1 VSEVGKF
8 EEKDITD
15 HYLETYKM
23 ISRVIEEAEEEFEAV
38 EKKKIVM
45 AAIRELRR
53 KRLISKKEE
62 EGMLK
67 KITEQLEDVFEVLRR
82 KGVVY
87 QHIAGTLIQ
96 IVELNRNAYVGE
108 SVLSYL
114 EELEERVW
122 QTYSEEKSKIQ
133 KLMDEYNAALSALKK
148 VWKLLEIPCPKA
160 GYYVQQDYLLGEKRV
175 NWYETLN
182 ALREGIRCLRSWV
195 ESFVRWRR
203 SRLEKLMEELEEALI
218 V

>member
-1 VSEVGKF
+1 
-8 EEKDITD
+8 
-15 HYLETYKM
+15 
-23 ISRVIEEAEEEFEAV
+23 
-38 EKKKIVM
+38 VM
-45 AAIRELRR
+45 TAIRELRR

-108 SVLSYL
+108 FVLSYL
-114 EELEERVW
+114 KELEERAEW
-122 QTYSEEKSKIQ
+122 TYSWETSKIQ
-133 KLMDEYNAALSALKK
+133 ELMDEYNAALSTLKK

-160 GYYVQQDYLLGEKRV
+160 GYYVQQDYLLGGERV
-175 NWYETLN
+175 EWHKTLD
-182 ALREGIRCLRSWV
+182 ALKEEIRCLRSWV
-195 ESFVRWRR
+195 ESSVRWRR
-203 SRLEKLMEELEEALI
+203 NNRLEKLIEEALEEALI